1 MCRPP
6 RACSWIIAA
15 SCGPATI
22 AAITAPSATGHSRA
36 TAGRHSSQGTRTS
49 PVRMPVRTADSGSV
63 STAAPTT
70 TPRMRAWR
78 QPGDRRSRTEASR
91 ASGRN
96 SAPTAMLTWYQS
108 SWASIADRPKKAP
121 AAIAPVWLGS
131 HSRAARYI
139 A

>member
-1 MCRPP
+1 
-6 RACSWIIAA
+6 
-15 SCGPATI
+15 
-22 AAITAPSATGHSRA
+22 
-36 TAGRHSSQGTRTS
+36 
-49 PVRMPVRTADSGSV
+49 MPVRTADSGSV

-70 TPRMRAWR
+70 TPRMTAWR
-78 QPGDRRSRTEASR
+78 QPGDRRSRTDASR

-108 SWASIADRPKKAP
+108 SWASIADRPKNAP

-131 HSRAARYI
+131 HSRAARYM

>member
-15 SCGPATI
+15 SCGAATT
-22 AAITAPSATGHSRA
+22 AATAAPSKTGHSLA
-36 TAGRHSSQGTRTS
+36 TAGRHSSHGSRTS
-49 PVRMPVRTADSGSV
+49 PARMPVSTADSGSV
-63 STAAPTT
+63 STAAPTI

-78 QPGDRRSRTEASR
+78 QPGDRRSRTEASS

-108 SWASIADRPKKAP
+108 SWASIADRPKNAP
-121 AAIAPVWLGS
+121 AAMAPAWLGS
-131 HSRAARYI
+131 HSRAARYM